1 MKALKRSGVLLLILL
16 FTLIV
21 GCSKVDGKD
30 TQSIKAP
37 KNEGLSIDGTWKIKN
52 IDILDEEIENKDVL
66 LNQIGDFII
75 ISNKK
80 ISIFN
85 KDPQNSVTL
94 PDYQDAGK
102 MMSALVRT
110 RRACRRYLNKDVDK
124 KIIKELMGSIQYA
137 PTGGNKRKLEFTII
151 DDCKEMDYF
160 RLLVRDEM
168 IKLANN
174 GIYPQGFDKTS
185 YNQMMAWEKSVRP
198 DSIFC
203 GAPHILIPH
212 APKNIPCAV
221 QDVNMAAAY
230 FELLCNANGLGAICM
245 SYPLAVLGNMPNVMK
260 LLQIPEDHYISL
272 MVGFGYP
279 EIRYARG
286 VQREA
291 NGKIKRIVFTQD

>member
-1 MKALKRSGVLLLILL
+1 MNITNFKWSLEKCIHCGKCLKVCPGDL
-16 FTLIV
+16 FIF
-21 GCSKVDGKD
+21 DD
-30 TQSIKAP
+30 
-37 KNEGLSIDGTWKIKN
+37 KNELKIKE
-52 IDILDEEIENKDVL
+52 IDCFGWDGCWQCDHCLAVCPT
-66 LNQIGDFII
+66 GA
-75 ISNKK
+75 

-260 LLQIPEDHYISL
+260 LLQIPEDHIL
-272 MVGFGYP
+272 V
-279 EIRYARG
+279 
-286 VQREA
+286 
-291 NGKIKRIVFTQD
+291 